1 MKNKL
6 LSRAII
12 LATELHEGQVDK
24 GGNPYILHPLRVMTN
39 VKSLEGK
46 IVAVLHDTIED
57 TDITVED
64 LISKG
69 FTDDVVE
76 AVELLSKPKQEDYI
90 KYIKR
95 IKENPLAREVKIA
108 DLQDNMDLS
117 RLKEI
122 TEKDLK
128 RVAKYKKAYN
138 ILTN

>member
-64 LISKG
+64 LIFKG
-69 FTDDVVE
+69 FTGDIVE

-95 IKENPLAREVKIA
+95 IKENSLAREVKIA

-128 RVAKYKKAYN
+128 RVEKYKKAYN